1 MRRRP
6 LLTRAFT
13 LLAAV
18 AVALAVSACFG
29 SGVDEAGGPGTRV
42 AGVLT
47 FAITNR
53 TQLTSSSGLRTSS
66 DAPVNR
72 SASR

>member
-29 SGVDEAGGPGTRV
+29 SGLDKAGGPGTRA
-42 AGVLT
+42 AGRAHLRDHKQDPTDV
-47 FAITNR
+47 
-53 TQLTSSSGLRTSS
+53 QLWIEKVQRRSG
-66 DAPVNR
+66 
-72 SASR
+72 